1 MAALAVPIRAA
12 VLFAAVLFAALA
24 TGLPAPA
31 QFLGPGFRT
40 SIELT
45 KQDLEIMRRTVN
57 SQVRGQAVGAAAKW
71 TNPASGNSGTVRL
84 VRKFMRNGQQCES
97 LEYTLSTTRR
107 PVRPEHHTLSSC
119 LQPDGQWRLI

>member
-1 MAALAVPIRAA
+1 MPALSVPIRAA
-12 VLFAAVLFAALA
+12 VLFAAILFAALA
-24 TGLPAPA
+24 AGLPAPA

-57 SQVRGQAVGAAAKW
+57 SQVHGRSVGAAAEW
-71 TNPASGNSGTVRL
+71 TNPDSGNSGMVRL

-97 LEYTLSTTRR
+97 LEYRVMTTRR

-119 LQPDGQWRLI
+119 LQPDG